1 MKILWI
7 VNMVLPSVA
16 EALNLNTSFSGG
28 WLVDYADRL
37 SKDPDVELATM
48 TYANVPRDIDETV
61 CGIRNFIFAGGGK
74 RLLLDS
80 KQTIR
85 DCKKVIDEFK
95 PDIIHIHGT
104 EYSIGSSM
112 LKTKTNIPTVLTIQG
127 VLSRISEEY
136 FGGISMPEILKMV
149 SFKEY
154 LKFKTPLF
162 AKMLYTK
169 NAKREQSVLHNVK
182 YVTGRTFWDENFML
196 SQNPK
201 LKYYRFNYNL
211 REQFYNAEKWDFD
224 KVDKFTIYTGAATY
238 TLKGLHILIK
248 AISIVKTRYPE
259 VKLLVPVNS
268 KNIKKAN
275 SYERFILKL
284 IKNLGLEENVK
295 FIGRKNAEEV
305 AEILAKSH
313 ICVVPSAM
321 EGASATMC
329 EAMMIGTPGIC
340 AYRGGMSDLLKE
352 GESGFF
358 YDFPEYPVLA
368 GRIMQLFEDDNL
380 CIKFSK
386 NVRKEAELRHD
397 REKNYH
403 KLKSIY
409 YEVINKNTHD

>member
-1 MKILWI
+1 MRVLWI
-7 VNMVLPSVA
+7 LNMVLPSVA
-16 EALNLNTSFSGG
+16 KELNLKTSFSGG
-28 WLVDYADRL
+28 WLVDYADKL
-37 SKDPDVELATM
+37 SRDPDIELATM
-48 TYANVPRDIDETV
+48 TYANIQNDMDETV

-74 RLLLDS
+74 RLLLDN
-80 KQTIR
+80 KQTIK
-85 DCKKVIDEFK
+85 DCQKVIDEFK
-95 PDIIHIHGT
+95 PDVIHIHGT
-104 EYSIGSSM
+104 EYSIGSST
-112 LKTKTNIPTVLTIQG
+112 LKTGTTIPTVLTIQG

-136 FGGISMPEILKMV
+136 FGGISLRTILAMG

-154 LKFKTPLF
+154 LKLKAPIF
-162 AKMLYTK
+162 AKMLFTK
-169 NAKREQSVLHNVK
+169 NAKRERFVLNNVK
-182 YVTGRTFWDENFML
+182 YVTGRTFWDKNFML

-211 REQFYNAEKWDFD
+211 RKSFYDAKKWDFNNI
-224 KVDKFTIYTGAATY
+224 DKFTIYTGAATY
-238 TLKGLHILIK
+238 TLKGLHVLIN
-248 AISIVKTRYPE
+248 AIKIVKEKYPE
-259 VKLLVPVNS
+259 VKLLVPVNN

-284 IKNLGLEENVK
+284 IKNLELTQNIE
-295 FIGRKNAEEV
+295 FIGRKTEQEV

-340 AYRGGMSDLLKE
+340 AYRGGMTDLLKE

-368 GRIMQLFEDDNL
+368 GRIMQLFEDENL
-380 CIKFSK
+380 CKKFSEIA
-386 NVRKEAELRHD
+386 RKDAELRHD
-397 REKNYH
+397 RKINYE

-409 YEVINKNTHD
+409 DEVVKENENA

>member
-1 MKILWI
+1 MRVLWI
-7 VNMVLPSVA
+7 LNMVLPCVA
-16 EALNLNTSFSGG
+16 QALNLNTSFSGG
-28 WLVDYADRL
+28 WLVDYANKL
-37 SKDPDVELATM
+37 SNDPDVELATM

-85 DCKKVIDEFK
+85 DCQKVIDEFK

-112 LKTKTNIPTVLTIQG
+112 LKTKTALPTLLTIQG
-127 VLSRISEEY
+127 IITRISEEY
-136 FGGISMPEILKMV
+136 FGGISLRKLLTMGR
-149 SFKEY
+149 FKEY
-154 LKFKTPLF
+154 LKLKAPVFTKI
-162 AKMLYTK
+162 LYKK
-169 NAKREQSVLHNVK
+169 NAEREKYVLRNVK
-182 YVTGRTFWDENFML
+182 YVTGRTFWDKNFML
-196 SQNPK
+196 SINPE

-211 REQFYNAEKWDFD
+211 REQFYNAEKWNFD
-224 KVDKFTIYTGAATY
+224 KINKFTVYTGAATY

-248 AISIVKTRYPE
+248 AIDIVKSKYPE
-259 VKLLVPVNS
+259 VKLLVPVNNES
-268 KNIKKAN
+268 IKKAN
-275 SYERFILKL
+275 CYERFILKL
-284 IKNLGLEENVK
+284 IKKLGLEENIEFV
-295 FIGRKNAEEV
+295 GRKSADEV

-340 AYRGGMSDLLKE
+340 AYRGGMTDLLKD

-368 GRIMQLFEDDNL
+368 GRIIHLFEDENL
-380 CIKFSK
+380 CKKFSE
-386 NVRKEAELRHD
+386 NARRDAELRHD
-397 REKNYH
+397 KKINYE

-409 YEVINKNTHD
+409 DEVVKENDNA